1 MPQTPRSSRL
11 SWDVYS
17 KHILPFK
24 IYPVPRLSLRISCW
38 LLEMQRWREWLLHLV
53 PQERCSR
60 KSEVYTYRSRYN
72 TYVFACVI
80 WWGKTEKMNL
90 GCGEGQE
97 ERKQRSSKI
106 NPGRCV
112 RKKKKKLSCKGN
124 NCLLS
129 SRGRSR
135 MWRQEIMRVCLSVFR
150 DQQGAYGD
158 AARVDVQ
165 DQTSLSGFK
174 THRWCPVLLWPPYYV
189 SFLSSETALRFTR

>member
-1 MPQTPRSSRL
+1 M
-11 SWDVYS
+11 
-17 KHILPFK
+17 
-24 IYPVPRLSLRISCW
+24 
-38 LLEMQRWREWLLHLV
+38 HLV

-112 RKKKKKLSCKGN
+112 RKKKKK
-124 NCLLS
+124 
-129 SRGRSR
+129 
-135 MWRQEIMRVCLSVFR
+135 
-150 DQQGAYGD
+150 
-158 AARVDVQ
+158 
-165 DQTSLSGFK
+165 
-174 THRWCPVLLWPPYYV
+174 
-189 SFLSSETALRFTR
+189 SFLVKEIIAFFPAEVEVECEDKR